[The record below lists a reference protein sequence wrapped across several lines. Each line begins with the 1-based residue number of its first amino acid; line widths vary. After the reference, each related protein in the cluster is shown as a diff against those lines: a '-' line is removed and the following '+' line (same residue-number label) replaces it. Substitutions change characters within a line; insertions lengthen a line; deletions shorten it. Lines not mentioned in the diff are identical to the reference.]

1 MLDPQEDK
9 SDLGENQD
17 LEIGSDELTA
27 VKAQLSASS
36 SESKLLNEVNKVIL
50 SPDFNY
56 FSELSEKDERMADKV
71 IEKIAKL
78 KGMDEEEVRKL
89 LIPVN
94 ESKEI
99 DVNAEVRKAIAKEK
113 GEQTLQDFIKETG
126 LDKDKDLSEEFLSN
140 FYDYMEW
147 KKYTVDNVKKF
158 TKSAYR
164 DLNEDKVKSFEK
176 KKKNI
181 EAQISSGW
189 NSKQTETK
197 KEWRTMLKSNSTKDW

>member
-140 FYDYMEW
+140 FYDYME
-147 KKYTVDNVKKF
+147 
-158 TKSAYR
+158 
-164 DLNEDKVKSFEK
+164 
-176 KKKNI
+176 
-181 EAQISSGW
+181 
-189 NSKQTETK
+189 
-197 KEWRTMLKSNSTKDW
+197 

>member
-27 VKAQLSASS
+27 VKAQLSASN

-197 KEWRTMLKSNSTKDW
+197 KEWRTMLKSNSAKDW

>member
-1 MLDPQEDK
+1 
-9 SDLGENQD
+9 
-17 LEIGSDELTA
+17 
-27 VKAQLSASS
+27 
-36 SESKLLNEVNKVIL
+36 
-50 SPDFNY
+50 
-56 FSELSEKDERMADKV
+56 
-71 IEKIAKL
+71 
-78 KGMDEEEVRKL
+78 
-89 LIPVN
+89 
-94 ESKEI
+94 
-99 DVNAEVRKAIAKEK
+99 
-113 GEQTLQDFIKETG
+113 LQDFIKETG